1 MFSFIV
7 RLVFCV
13 YASFTVGLCAI
24 STVPD
29 ASIALAKTSVDE
41 DEIKIVE
48 QLIATTEQRLKVQ
61 KQLREL
67 MVTYQ
72 TEKEVFAQGN
82 QTKPQV
88 ARLVR
93 LGRSIYELI
102 ESNHFEHLFAK
113 DYLDELQF
121 FSSIAGKKTV
131 TRP

>member
-1 MFSFIV
+1 MSSGVAFS
-7 RLVFCV
+7 
-13 YASFTVGLCAI
+13 AI

-29 ASIALAKTSVDE
+29 VSIAFAKTSVDE
-41 DEIKIVE
+41 DEIKIVD
-48 QLIATTEQRLKVQ
+48 QLIVTTQERLKVQ
-61 KQLREL
+61 QQLRAL
-67 MVTYQ
+67 MVDYQ
-72 TEKEVFAQGN
+72 TQKEVFAQGN

-93 LGRSIYELI
+93 LGRAIYEMI
-102 ESNHFEHLFAK
+102 EGNHFEHLFAK